1 MLQHITNE
9 HNAFKLW
16 KKLSDMYKRKNAMSK
31 ASLMRKLVKLE
42 YKDYRSMV
50 VHLNDFQGL
59 INQLSAMSMS
69 PDDELHA
76 LLLLSCLP
84 ESWDTLVVSLSNS
97 TPEGIMSMDM
107 VKATLL
113 NEEARRKDLSGFN
126 HSEANVVLD
135 SSTGRAKNED
145 FSCHNRDMSKGISKS
160 KFKVKFICHY
170 CNNPRHIEKFY
181 RKKKRDKSQ
190 ERKEKMETST
200 SRQQQQSN
208 GKATLI
214 LGVTSDDV

>member
-1 MLQHITNE
+1 
-9 HNAFKLW
+9 
-16 KKLSDMYKRKNAMSK
+16 MYERKNAMSK

-97 TPEGIMSMDM
+97 APEGKLSMDM
-107 VKATLL
+107 VKVALL

-126 HSEANVVLD
+126 HSKANVILD
-135 SSTGRAKNED
+135 SSKGRAKNKD
-145 FSCHNRDMSKGISKS
+145 FSHNRDKSRGRSKS
-160 KFKVKFICHY
+160 KFKGKIICHY
-170 CNNPRHIEKFY
+170 YHNPSHIKKFS
-181 RKKKRDKSQ
+181 RKKKRRKSQ
-190 ERKEKMETST
+190 ERKEKMKT
-200 SRQQQQSN
+200 
-208 GKATLI
+208 
-214 LGVTSDDV
+214 